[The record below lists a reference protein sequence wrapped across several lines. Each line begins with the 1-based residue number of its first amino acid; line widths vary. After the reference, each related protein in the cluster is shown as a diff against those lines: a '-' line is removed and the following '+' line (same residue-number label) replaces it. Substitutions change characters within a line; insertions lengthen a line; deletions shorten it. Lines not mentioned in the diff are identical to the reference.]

1 MVSLTG
7 EPQLSQDDA
16 AIEAMLANLG
26 TTMSDGTF
34 VLDGEPVYE
43 FAPPKALTPPPA
55 EASVPATLRDA
66 VQFLNDCR
74 NKPADAAQTLL
85 LKRRKRHDGQML
97 EFVFEGE
104 LAHMKTKEGA
114 AGCDDAVAALKRAT
128 PRAVARLLCRAL
140 RRLRP
145 RLRAQA
151 HRQDHR
157 RTRNRPQ
164 QWSATWHSAA
174 DDMARQVQRSAR
186 RHDGALCR
194 RRQLGSIASCH
205 HEARVGKVRRYCMG
219 RGWSRSLSCRRS
231 CREFCRQIT
240 LSIESTRALQ
250 SCRWSS
256 SSPSSISSS

>member
-128 PRAVARLLCRAL
+128 PVPSLVFSAALCDACDRAYEPKRTGKTTDAL
-140 RRLRP
+140 EIVRNNGRLRGTAQQMTWRGKFSDP
-145 RLRAQA
+145 LDAMMALFVDDGNSDRSRRAIMRLESARYGGIAWGEDG
-151 HRQDHR
+151 QDHYLVVVLAE
-157 RTRNRPQ
+157 
-164 QWSATWHSAA
+164 SFA
-174 DDMARQVQRSAR
+174 D
-186 RHDGALCR
+186 
-194 RRQLGSIASCH
+194 
-205 HEARVGKVRRYCMG
+205 K
-219 RGWSRSLSCRRS
+219 
-231 CREFCRQIT
+231 
-240 LSIESTRALQ
+240 
-250 SCRWSS
+250 
-256 SSPSSISSS
+256 